1 MKKLLALPVL
11 TALLMMLACD
21 KVSEET
27 VQETPNT
34 PETEQLDLTPI
45 VFQSK
50 AADDTRVAIDGYDL
64 KFSVGENIAVAS
76 YDYTNETSP
85 LCSDYA
91 TFDDEGGT
99 ITEPS
104 ASGKFIPQNEQ
115 YGNTWASTAHV
126 ISFYSYYPTTAAAPS
141 ITGTTA
147 TVSNIAATQ
156 DGTVNNI
163 VCWAKG
169 SNIASSDEVKDG
181 KVPSFSYSPVCAL
194 LKLNIVNN
202 TPYVATSISNITFT
216 AGSGNIAGSAALDL
230 ITGKLTGGSSST
242 ISYTPESALEI
253 SAGGNMA
260 TIYFAFIPAAVG
272 SLDIALTDSRGATC
286 SFELNKD
293 MPTSLLPGRLYER
306 TLSIN
311 SIIKVSGSLGTYNG
325 VKFAR
330 GFLKR
335 TDNTSTNQ
343 TNMRIS
349 DATVNPMELL
359 TFMNYPE
366 SGSAW
371 NADAQQMYFSR
382 NELKTI
388 FTGSNITNF
397 SGYSITLNEKTY
409 SVPTT
414 SNYQSLFSTT
424 RESNTPSI
432 NGSNKAWALVMV
444 TLSDSNSA
452 FGVDYTN
459 KGFESANSRSNYL
472 RGFLFFPDGAS
483 VICGNISAEKCNTFN
498 DDVYGSKS
506 TPSPNTITSSQLKAL
521 IVGGCLF
528 LPLTGG
534 QNGGLTD
541 WISRGNAGLYWG
553 STTSPG
559 TIWVFTNED
568 YAIVSNA
575 YGQGRH
581 FPVALVEV
589 DSQ

>member
-1 MKKLLALPVL
+1 MKKLFILSVL
-11 TALLMMLACD
+11 SGLVMIACS
-21 KVSEET
+21 KSETEKKDNT
-27 VQETPNT
+27 QEVQE
-34 PETEQLDLTPI
+34 EQPVRNPI
-45 VFQSK
+45 KFTSEASK
-50 AADDTRVAIDGYDL
+50 VGIDGYALQFDP
-64 KFSVGENIAVAS
+64 GDNIAVVS
-76 YDYTNETSP
+76 YDYANETTKV
-85 LCSDYA
+85 CSDYA
-91 TFDDEGGT
+91 VFDGKVTSPSGTFTPNKYEYGDD
-99 ITEPS
+99 
-104 ASGKFIPQNEQ
+104 
-115 YGNTWASTAHV
+115 WAGEADAL
-126 ISFYSYYPTTAAAPS
+126 SFYSFYPTSAAPTIS
-141 ITGTTA
+141 GTTA
-147 TVSNIAATQ
+147 TVGNITASQ
-156 DGTVNNI
+156 DGTLSSI

-169 SNIASSDEVKDG
+169 SNIASADEVNDG

-194 LKLNIVNN
+194 MKLNIVNN

-216 AGSGNIAGSAALDL
+216 AGSGNIAGNASLDL

-242 ISYTPESALEI
+242 ISYTPEPALEI
-253 SAGGNMA
+253 GTGGNMA
-260 TIYFAFIPAAVG
+260 TLYFAFIPAAVG
-272 SLDIALTDSRGATC
+272 SLEIALTDSHDATYT
-286 SFELNKD
+286 FELNKD

-335 TDNTSTNQ
+335 TDNTSTSQ
-343 TNMRIS
+343 TNMRFS

-397 SGYSITLNEKTY
+397 SDYSISLNEKTY

-424 RESNTPSI
+424 RESNAPSI

-444 TLSDSNSA
+444 TLTDSNAA

-483 VICGNISAEKCNTFN
+483 VICGNISDEKCDTFN

-521 IVGGCLF
+521 IDGGCLF

-534 QNGGLTD
+534 QNGGLTG
-541 WISRGNAGLYWG
+541 WVSRGNAGLYWC
-553 STTSPG
+553 STTTPG
-559 TIWVFTNED
+559 TIWVFTNEN
-568 YAIVSNA
+568 YVINSSS